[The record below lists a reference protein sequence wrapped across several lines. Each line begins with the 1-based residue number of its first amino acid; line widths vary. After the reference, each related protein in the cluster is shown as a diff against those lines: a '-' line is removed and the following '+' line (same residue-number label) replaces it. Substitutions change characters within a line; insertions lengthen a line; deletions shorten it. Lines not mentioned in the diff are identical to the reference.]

1 MDLIRPVILI
11 GTSGLSTTSSMGLAK
26 GHCRMGFICM
36 KRIKLVCLALLMLFA
51 ILPACQSSIKQALK
65 ERSML
70 RVAMD
75 PTYPPF
81 EFINNAGEI
90 VGLDVD
96 LAHQIGKHLGV
107 DIHIVSIGYDALYDA
122 LIAGQA
128 DIIISALYPDPWRS
142 HNFAFSPPYFNAG
155 EVIVVSQNTPVED
168 TTDLVGRR
176 VGVVFGTEGHMEALR
191 WEKLLSPPP
200 AILPQDSPNMVV
212 TMLMDGDVDVAIVD
226 NITAQVTLSHTPSL
240 RVLTPHIADE
250 IYVVA
255 GRQEDKLLIIEI
267 SKIIK
272 KMQDT
277 GEMDRIISK
286 WMHKEGLRAKN

>member
-1 MDLIRPVILI
+1 MEKKTRVDITRIRMKCIKLRR
-11 GTSGLSTTSSMGLAK
+11 TD
-26 GHCRMGFICM
+26 FIC
-36 KRIKLVCLALLMLFA
+36 VLLILFA
-51 ILPACQSSIKQALK
+51 VLAACQSPIFNTRSRKQVLK
-65 ERSML
+65 GRSVL

-81 EFINNAGEI
+81 EFIHASSQGATEV

-96 LAHQIGKHLGV
+96 LAREIGRRLKVEIQIV
-107 DIHIVSIGYDALYDA
+107 NVGYDALYDA
-122 LIAGQA
+122 LTAGQA
-128 DIIISALYPDPWRS
+128 DLIISALYPDPWRS

-155 EVIVVSQNTPVED
+155 EVMVVPQDMAVED
-168 TTDLVGRR
+168 AADLVGRR

-200 AILPQDSPNMVV
+200 AILPQDSPDSVV
-212 TMLMDGDVDVAIVD
+212 NMLMAGDVDVAIVD
-226 NITAQVTLSHTPSL
+226 NITAQVTLSHTPGL

-250 IYVVA
+250 IYVIA
-255 GRQEDKLLIIEI
+255 GRQEDEPLIIEI

-272 KMQDT
+272 KMQST

-286 WMHKEGLRAKN
+286 WMDKERLRTQN